1 VLAMTAR
8 RRADRCS
15 TSDIGAGPTA
25 IVVAVMAAPPRY
37 GSMTFPRIF
46 FVLEWRG
53 HSLTGG
59 SVTGS

>member
-1 VLAMTAR
+1 
-8 RRADRCS
+8 
-15 TSDIGAGPTA
+15 
-25 IVVAVMAAPPRY
+25 MAAPPRY